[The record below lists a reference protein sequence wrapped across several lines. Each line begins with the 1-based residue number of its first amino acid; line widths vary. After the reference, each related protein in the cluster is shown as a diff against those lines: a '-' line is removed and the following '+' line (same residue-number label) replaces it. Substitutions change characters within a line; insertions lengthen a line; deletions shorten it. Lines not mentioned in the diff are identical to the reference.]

1 MNVSLQIRLDNSLL
15 KNIAK
20 NGIFPDSLENVL
32 ALRIHD
38 LLRKYT
44 IPYKDIY
51 RKVTRSQGVLFSL
64 YEITV
69 TIIEIEFDIGQL
81 KLLFTDC
88 LNPFAHQIRKINMVV
103 H

>member
-15 KNIAK
+15 KNIVK
-20 NGIFPDSLENVL
+20 NGVFPDSLENVL

-44 IPYKDIY
+44 IHYKDIY

-64 YEITV
+64 YEISI
-69 TIIEIEFDIGQL
+69 TIMDIEFDIGQL
-81 KLLFTDC
+81 KLLFTEC

>member
-15 KNIAK
+15 KNVVK
-20 NGIFPDSLENVL
+20 NGVFPDSLENVL
-32 ALRIHD
+32 ALRVHD
-38 LLRKYT
+38 LLRKHV

-64 YEITV
+64 YEISV
-69 TIIEIEFDIGQL
+69 TITEIEFDIEQL
-81 KLLFTDC
+81 KILFTDC
-88 LNPFAHQIRKINMVV
+88 FNPFAEQITKVNMVI